1 MFHMG
6 YSGVRGNKKYAQGP
20 WRVLDIEKVLYPIPL
35 TKNSCATP
43 TQRSLIRLGFKNFG
57 FVTFQLQ

>member
-1 MFHMG
+1 MV
-6 YSGVRGNKKYAQGP
+6 YSGVRGNKKYAQG
-20 WRVLDIEKVLYPIPL
+20 RVLDIEKVLYPGPL

-43 TQRSLIRLGFKNFG
+43 TQRSLIRLGFSKFG